1 MDSRKEMKRKRLW
14 IVQQP
19 RAALTKTQLRDRAKK
34 AFKSGADAADRQYAD
49 MEALQEAM
57 ERFGPPKACNTDQGA

>member
-1 MDSRKEMKRKRLW
+1 LNNFFSRKRSVQNASPDPADSRKEMKRKRMW

-34 AFKSGADAADRQYAD
+34 AFKSGAGAADRAI
-49 MEALQEAM
+49 
-57 ERFGPPKACNTDQGA
+57 